1 MMEFYNKHYPVEYL
15 IFYCRNEEEAKKYI
29 ETNEIWT
36 KALSKYKGFVST
48 TSYLNTNNPGEV
60 HIVIIWETLEDWL
73 SIPKEDLIRISEE
86 FDKAFPYPYKN
97 GPRLHNENNF
107 GYHKVLHYEVDEK

>member
-1 MMEFYNKHYPVEYL
+1 MEFYNKYYPVEYL

-86 FDKAFPYPYKN
+86 FDKEFPYPYKN